1 MCRIVSLRTCCSC
14 IFFHKFTLEHHH
26 QHQHQHRY
34 GAVNSVG
41 PVRAT
46 QTETFLNDSKT
57 LDSDTLS
64 KALEILSKE
73 IVVEPEKAYDGKK
86 LEYRKSLVPAFFY
99 KYFLSLL
106 GDSIPSNLKSAAAV
120 MYSERP
126 LSKAQQ
132 AYSVNKDMAP
142 VNEPKVKL
150 SALKQSSGE
159 AVYTDDVPAR
169 DCVYVVFDR
178 VKLYHSLT
186 QSITQNTDTQLM
198 LFRTSQ
204 DVCSNRSIHRKR

>member
-1 MCRIVSLRTCCSC
+1 MCFSC
-14 IFFHKFTLEHHH
+14 IFFLKVTLE
-26 QHQHQHRY
+26 HQHQHRY

-57 LDSDTLS
+57 LESDTLS

-73 IVVEPEKAYDGKK
+73 IVVESEKAYDGKK
-86 LEYRKSLVPAFFY
+86 LEYRKSLVPAFFF

-106 GDSIPSNLKSAAAV
+106 GDSIPSNLESAAAV
-120 MYSERP
+120 MYTERP

-132 AYSVNKDMAP
+132 AYSENKDMAP
-142 VNEPKVKL
+142 VNQPKVKL

-169 DCVYVVFDR
+169 DCVYVFLSFISSD
-178 VKLYHSLT
+178 
-186 QSITQNTDTQLM
+186 
-198 LFRTSQ
+198 
-204 DVCSNRSIHRKR
+204 KRRI

>member
-1 MCRIVSLRTCCSC
+1 M
-14 IFFHKFTLEHHH
+14 
-26 QHQHQHRY
+26 
-34 GAVNSVG
+34 
-41 PVRAT
+41 
-46 QTETFLNDSKT
+46 NDSKT

-64 KALEILSKE
+64 KALEILMDE

-132 AYSVNKDMAP
+132 AYSVNKYMAP
-142 VNEPKVKL
+142 VNQPKVKL

-169 DCVYVVFDR
+169 DCVYVV
-178 VKLYHSLT
+178 LYHSFNQLT
-186 QSITQNTDTQLM
+186 LEHSNTQNTDTQHM

-204 DVCSNRSIHRKR
+204 DACLNRSIHRRR